1 MFSDPF
7 FLVPL
12 ATLAPVP
19 GVFEPV
25 PAIARGLVKA
35 DSPPEACWRAL
46 RLVVRFLSL
55 PASLLLALEATGA
68 ASGAAASGV
77 GGFGGAGGGGVGSG
91 IFGGFGG
98 EGAHMVNLQIKN

>member
-12 ATLAPVP
+12 ATFAPVP
-19 GVFEPV
+19 WVLAAW

-35 DSPPEACWRAL
+35 ESPPEACARAA
-46 RLVVRFLSL
+46 RLLVRFLIL
-55 PASLLLALEATGA
+55 PESLLLELEDTGA
-68 ASGAAASGV
+68 ASGAAASGD
-77 GGFGGAGGGGVGSG
+77 GGAGGAGGGGVGSG
-91 IFGGFGG
+91 ISGIFGG